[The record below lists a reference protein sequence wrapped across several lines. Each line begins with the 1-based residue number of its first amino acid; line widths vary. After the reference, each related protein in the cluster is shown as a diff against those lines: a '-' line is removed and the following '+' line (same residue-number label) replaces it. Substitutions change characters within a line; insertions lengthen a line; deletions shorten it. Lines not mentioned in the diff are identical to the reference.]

1 MKYLLLTLLT
11 LISGAQAEEL
21 IEDAE
26 IECLA
31 LNIYHEAR
39 GSSFVDQASVAD
51 VTLNRVESTKYPNT
65 VCGVVYQAQLSQ
77 WHLDRGRKVP
87 VRDKCQFS
95 WYCDGKSDKPK
106 DVDAYTK
113 SIYLAY
119 NMLTHGDYRGITE
132 GSTHYHAHY
141 VNPSWARKFVFVSR
155 IGDHFYYKVSR

>member
-1 MKYLLLTLLT
+1 MKYLLLALLT

-21 IEDAE
+21 IEDSE

-51 VTLNRVESTKYPNT
+51 VTLNRVESTAYPNT
-65 VCGVVYQAQLSQ
+65 VCGVIYQAQLSQ
-77 WHLDRGRKVP
+77 WHLDRGREVP
-87 VRDKCQFS
+87 VRNKCQFS

-113 SIYLAY
+113 AIYLAY

-141 VNPSWARKFVFVSR
+141 VSPSWARRFVFVSR